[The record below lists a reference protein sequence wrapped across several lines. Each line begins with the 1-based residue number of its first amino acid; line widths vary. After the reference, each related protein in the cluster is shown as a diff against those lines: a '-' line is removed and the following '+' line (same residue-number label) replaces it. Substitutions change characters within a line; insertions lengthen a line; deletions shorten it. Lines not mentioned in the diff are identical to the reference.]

1 MIDIRTARGE
11 GERAVFLGNTDSGKT
26 FLIQQLAAPMQ
37 SVVVMDSKG
46 DSMWDSYAA
55 RHGYLVSGDPADIRR
70 HARVIFRVD
79 SRSLMDR
86 AGWTKPGSAGHV
98 WTDALASCWFRSES
112 GVTLV
117 IFDEALDTL
126 PSAGG
131 AHPDARRIFTS
142 GRTQGLPAWLGA
154 QFPIYVD
161 RRALGTA
168 EHCFSFAQPMPEY
181 RELIRQRR
189 GVPADL
195 LADLDAKAHEFAHHR
210 LGESEWTEFSA
221 VSAGP
226 KSPAPEVPAAP
237 EPVAE
242 AGPLGL

>member
-70 HARVIFRVD
+70 RARVIFRVD

-168 EHCFSFAQPMPEY
+168 EHCFSFAQPMTMQYNWDPLNQFAF
-181 RELIRQRR
+181 LITNPTPGNSGKGGASCIVINATKFVCTLQS
-189 GVPADL
+189 D
-195 LADLDAKAHEFAHHR
+195 
-210 LGESEWTEFSA
+210 S
-221 VSAGP
+221 
-226 KSPAPEVPAAP
+226 SPSV
-237 EPVAE
+237 
-242 AGPLGL
+242 LIMQK